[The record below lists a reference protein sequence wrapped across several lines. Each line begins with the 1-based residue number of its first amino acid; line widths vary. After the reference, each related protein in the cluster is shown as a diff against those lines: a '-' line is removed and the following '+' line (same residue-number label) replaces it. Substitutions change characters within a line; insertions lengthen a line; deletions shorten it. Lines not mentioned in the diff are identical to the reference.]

1 MIGKVPFGV
10 AGTSS
15 MLAIGMYLITG
26 VPSIGAEVPAG
37 DTGSISV
44 VESVDTADR

>member
-15 MLAIGMYLITG
+15 MLAIGIYLITG
-26 VPSIGAEVPAG
+26 VPSIGAEAQTG
-37 DTGSISV
+37 DTGSIAV
-44 VESVDTADR
+44 IDGAKR

>member
-15 MLAIGMYLITG
+15 MIAIGIYLITG
-26 VPSIGAEVPAG
+26 VPSIGAEVHSC
-37 DTGSISV
+37 DTGSLSV
-44 VESVDTADR
+44 IDGGGR